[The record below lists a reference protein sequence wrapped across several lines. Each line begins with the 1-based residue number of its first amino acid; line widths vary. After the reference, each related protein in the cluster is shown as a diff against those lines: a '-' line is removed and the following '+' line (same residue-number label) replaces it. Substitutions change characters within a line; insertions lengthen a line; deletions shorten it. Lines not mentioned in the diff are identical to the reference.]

1 MSVKFS
7 LEDTTKQLL
16 NVVEKNIAWAKNLNP
31 VEGSGKSAKH
41 FFYCPECLRVDVYFK
56 SQVDY
61 ARRKGK
67 KIECFK
73 CKVEMKPIDE
83 FKAEYERVMRT
94 YCERAKSL
102 LERAWRVLESW
113 WDGINR
119 VDFTSEGVRV
129 YFDYPS
135 HPPYTYIEIY
145 RDKKDTT
152 VRIYLHFLHRQQLDK
167 FVELLNIVKSTGLH
181 GEVQVDSRPD
191 HCEVPEEV
199 MRSLGFVRMFK
210 ELGRLPDDWYMEF

>member
-16 NVVEKNIAWAKNLNP
+16 NAIEKSIAWARRLEP
-31 VEGSGKSAKH
+31 VAGSGRYAKH
-41 FFYCPECLRVDVYFK
+41 YFYCPECLEVRAYYK

-61 ARRKGK
+61 MRRKGK

-73 CKVEMKPIDE
+73 CKVEMKPVDDQ

-129 YFDYPS
+129 YFDHPS
-135 HPPYTYIEIY
+135 YIEIY
-145 RDKKDTT
+145 RDKKDAR

-199 MRSLGFVRMFK
+199 MRSLSFVRMFK